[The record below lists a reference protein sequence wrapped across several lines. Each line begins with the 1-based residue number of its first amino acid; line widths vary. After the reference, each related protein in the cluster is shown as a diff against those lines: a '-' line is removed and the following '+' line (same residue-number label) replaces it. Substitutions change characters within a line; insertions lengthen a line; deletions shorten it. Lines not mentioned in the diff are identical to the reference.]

1 MSSKRVIVTKDT
13 SRVNNKASA
22 IDAMAT
28 IAVRKKRLSVG
39 VHVTNHIASIAW
51 QKW

>member
-22 IDAMAT
+22 IDAMAM
-28 IAVRKKRLSVG
+28 IAVRKKRYSVG
-39 VHVTNHIASIAW
+39 FHVTSLIASKAW
-51 QKW
+51 QK